1 MGCNVKI
8 CFCNVLFPLDEW
20 ILCSD
25 NQNLQ
30 NTWLMEKW
38 GEKKVFSPLYII
50 ETKLDFVSVNDKN
63 LQRWPKFIGERDFP
77 IQISYAGQ
85 VQ

>member
-8 CFCNVLFPLDEW
+8 CFGSVLFPLDEW

-30 NTWLMEKW
+30 STCPVDKW
-38 GEKKVFSPLYII
+38 SEKKVFCSVYII
-50 ETKLDFVSVNDKN
+50 ETKLDFVSFNDKN
-63 LQRWPKFIGERDFP
+63 LQRWRKFIGERDFP
-77 IQISYAGQ
+77 IQNSYAGQ